1 MNKITKY
8 IDALPLSDA
17 EKSALPDT
25 SLQAVHQALDD
36 DHQTFAREDDSPL
49 GSVKARLAHSWPD
62 SLSGDQLVKDD
73 EGRTQLHAMPKAKR
87 SSMIP
92 DPWRTN
98 PVGRFWDRL
107 RGRDVTPRYLSRLT
121 QEERESE
128 QKWRT
133 VGTIRRYILLLLT
146 LSQTVVAT
154 WYMKTILPYQGWALI
169 NQELEEGL
177 ISVAA
182 PLLNAQGQV
191 VAAINVSGQANRTNA
206 QEMQARIVPPLL
218 RTAQ

>member
-87 SSMIP
+87 SSMIG
-92 DPWRTN
+92 
-98 PVGRFWDRL
+98 PVAYQPGR
-107 RGRDVTPRYLSRLT
+107 
-121 QEERESE
+121 
-128 QKWRT
+128 
-133 VGTIRRYILLLLT
+133 
-146 LSQTVVAT
+146 
-154 WYMKTILPYQGWALI
+154 
-169 NQELEEGL
+169 
-177 ISVAA
+177 
-182 PLLNAQGQV
+182 PLLGPSARTRCH
-191 VAAINVSGQANRTNA
+191 AALSLPSD
-206 QEMQARIVPPLL
+206 AR
-218 RTAQ
+218 RARE

>member
-25 SLQAVHQALDD
+25 SLQAVHQATDD

-154 WYMKTILPYQGWALI
+154 GI
-169 NQELEEGL
+169 
-177 ISVAA
+177 
-182 PLLNAQGQV
+182 
-191 VAAINVSGQANRTNA
+191 
-206 QEMQARIVPPLL
+206 
-218 RTAQ
+218 

>member
-1 MNKITKY
+1 MTTIRPSPAKTT
-8 IDALPLSDA
+8 P
-17 EKSALPDT
+17 
-25 SLQAVHQALDD
+25 
-36 DHQTFAREDDSPL
+36 PL

-128 QKWRT
+128 QNG
-133 VGTIRRYILLLLT
+133 VP
-146 LSQTVVAT
+146 SAPFVA
-154 WYMKTILPYQGWALI
+154 
-169 NQELEEGL
+169 
-177 ISVAA
+177 ISCCC
-182 PLLNAQGQV
+182 
-191 VAAINVSGQANRTNA
+191 
-206 QEMQARIVPPLL
+206 
-218 RTAQ
+218 

>member
-92 DPWRTN
+92 TRGVPTRSAASGTVCADAMSRRAIS
-98 PVGRFWDRL
+98 PV
-107 RGRDVTPRYLSRLT
+107 
-121 QEERESE
+121 
-128 QKWRT
+128 
-133 VGTIRRYILLLLT
+133 
-146 LSQTVVAT
+146 
-154 WYMKTILPYQGWALI
+154 
-169 NQELEEGL
+169 
-177 ISVAA
+177 
-182 PLLNAQGQV
+182 
-191 VAAINVSGQANRTNA
+191 
-206 QEMQARIVPPLL
+206 
-218 RTAQ
+218 

>member
-36 DHQTFAREDDSPL
+36 EHQTFAREDDSPL

-73 EGRTQLHAMPKAKR
+73 EGRTQLHAMPKARR

-92 DPWRTN
+92 A
-98 PVGRFWDRL
+98 
-107 RGRDVTPRYLSRLT
+107 RGGLTRSAASGIVCAAAMSR
-121 QEERESE
+121 R
-128 QKWRT
+128 
-133 VGTIRRYILLLLT
+133 
-146 LSQTVVAT
+146 A
-154 WYMKTILPYQGWALI
+154 
-169 NQELEEGL
+169 
-177 ISVAA
+177 ISPA
-182 PLLNAQGQV
+182 
-191 VAAINVSGQANRTNA
+191 
-206 QEMQARIVPPLL
+206 
-218 RTAQ
+218 